1 MRIGIDAHFV
11 GVRHGGN
18 EVHFENLVR
27 ELARTSPGDEYFIF
41 TYRFA
46 ARSRLN
52 GERVTFVPLTRRSVA
67 WQRAVQIPRWTS
79 RLDLDL
85 LHVPFNY
92 LPVHRCKKVV
102 TIHDLGF
109 LRFPETYAAADRI
122 RMRWL
127 TRFAARHADHVF
139 TVSHAAKA
147 EIVDEYHVDG
157 GRVTVTP
164 NAVDRAVFRP
174 LTAEEIASFRARRG
188 LSFPYILFVG
198 TIQPRKNVITL
209 LRAFRRLERRRR
221 DHRLVLVGRRGWG
234 ADVVFQFINE
244 HGLGDVVRHVGDVDT
259 LELAGFY
266 NAATVLAYPSLYEG
280 FGLPVLEAMSCG
292 CPVVSASSSSLPE
305 IYGDAALA
313 FDPRDADALTQGLS
327 DVLDHTDLQAELK
340 RRGFANCSRYS
351 WARTADIALRA
362 YHTL

>member
-164 NAVDRAVFRP
+164 NRISALWERSNRARTSSRCSVP
-174 LTAEEIASFRARRG
+174 SVAWNGDAATIASY
-188 LSFPYILFVG
+188 SS
-198 TIQPRKNVITL
+198 
-209 LRAFRRLERRRR
+209 
-221 DHRLVLVGRRGWG
+221 G
-234 ADVVFQFINE
+234 AA
-244 HGLGDVVRHVGDVDT
+244 
-259 LELAGFY
+259 AG
-266 NAATVLAYPSLYEG
+266 AL
-280 FGLPVLEAMSCG
+280 MSC
-292 CPVVSASSSSLPE
+292 SSSS
-305 IYGDAALA
+305 
-313 FDPRDADALTQGLS
+313 TS
-327 DVLDHTDLQAELK
+327 TD
-340 RRGFANCSRYS
+340 
-351 WARTADIALRA
+351 
-362 YHTL
+362 

>member
-1 MRIGIDAHFV
+1 M
-11 GVRHGGN
+11 
-18 EVHFENLVR
+18 
-27 ELARTSPGDEYFIF
+27 
-41 TYRFA
+41 
-46 ARSRLN
+46 
-52 GERVTFVPLTRRSVA
+52 
-67 WQRAVQIPRWTS
+67 
-79 RLDLDL
+79 
-85 LHVPFNY
+85 
-92 LPVHRCKKVV
+92 
-102 TIHDLGF
+102 
-109 LRFPETYAAADRI
+109 
-122 RMRWL
+122 
-127 TRFAARHADHVF
+127 
-139 TVSHAAKA
+139 
-147 EIVDEYHVDG
+147 
-157 GRVTVTP
+157 
-164 NAVDRAVFRP
+164 
-174 LTAEEIASFRARRG
+174 
-188 LSFPYILFVG
+188 
-198 TIQPRKNVITL
+198 
-209 LRAFRRLERRRR
+209 
-221 DHRLVLVGRRGWG
+221 
-234 ADVVFQFINE
+234 FQFINE